1 MHAQAWPHT
10 PVLLHEAIEAIL
22 GDSGGTYVDGTFG
35 RGGHSRALLA
45 RLSPAGRLIA
55 FDKDP
60 QAVQAAAEGPERID
74 DPRFV
79 LEHASFASMR
89 EHLAAREI
97 SSVHGV
103 LLDLGVSS
111 PQMTME
117 KNGLLFRLQKRLLL
131 AARAGVRLDAPSSW
145 PKSWLVRSRPANR
158 ARTLQRA
165 RFKLFGFSSTL
176 NSRTS
181 NRG

>member
-1 MHAQAWPHT
+1 MHAPAWQHT

-22 GDSGGTYVDGTFG
+22 GDSGGIYVDGTFG

-79 LEHASFASMR
+79 IEHASFASMR

-103 LLDLGVSS
+103 LLDLGCQFAADRRAVA
-111 PQMTME
+111 
-117 KNGLLFRLQKRLLL
+117 RLQFPLRC
-131 AARAGVRLDAPSSW
+131 AIGHAHGHEPRR
-145 PKSWLVRSRPANR
+145 
-158 ARTLQRA
+158 
-165 RFKLFGFSSTL
+165 
-176 NSRTS
+176 
-181 NRG
+181 NRGAVSGPSR